1 MDPSSSSSA
10 AAAAVTLTGE
20 GIASG
25 GGGGVPFV
33 SAWVAGV
40 SRRYQH
46 LLDKSTPHVL
56 RRWLGFALLAF
67 ICVVRVAIIQGFYV
81 VSYALGIYVLNLF
94 IAFLSPQV
102 EPEIQELVDGS
113 EPALPTRSTDEFRPF
128 VRRLPEFK
136 FWCV

>member
-1 MDPSSSSSA
+1 MMDPSSSSSA
-10 AAAAVTLTGE
+10 AAAAAPHAGD
-20 GIASG
+20 GID
-25 GGGGVPFV
+25 GGGVPFV
-33 SAWVAGV
+33 AAWIAGV

-67 ICVVRVAIIQGFYV
+67 IYVVRVAIIQGFYV

-102 EPEIQELVDGS
+102 DPEIQELVDGTG
-113 EPALPTRSTDEFRPF
+113 PALPTRSSDEFRPF